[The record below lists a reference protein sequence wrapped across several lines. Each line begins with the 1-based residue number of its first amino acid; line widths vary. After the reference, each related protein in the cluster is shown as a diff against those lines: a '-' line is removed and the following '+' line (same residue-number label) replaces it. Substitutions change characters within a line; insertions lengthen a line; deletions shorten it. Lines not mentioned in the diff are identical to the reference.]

1 MQNDFKNQNEINSNH
16 EKSIVEIK
24 NKIENTKIIIQN
36 LNNKNDNKNK
46 IYRK

>member
-1 MQNDFKNQNEINSNH
+1 MILKIKMKLIQIY

-46 IYRK
+46 IHRK